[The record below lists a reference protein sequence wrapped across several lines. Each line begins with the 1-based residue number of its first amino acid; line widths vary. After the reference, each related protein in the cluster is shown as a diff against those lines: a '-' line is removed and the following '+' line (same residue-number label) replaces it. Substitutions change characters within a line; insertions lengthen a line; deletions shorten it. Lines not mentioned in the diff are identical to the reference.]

1 MSLGGFDVCFA
12 LGAGAVGQALQSQL
26 QPLARD
32 VLRNANLALP
42 NTPVATLDVSFSV
55 APGATI
61 SAGHVTITGTGSG
74 DLRMGVNGQSM
85 VSLPV
90 GGGVV
95 PGALANVPVSV
106 SAIPITV
113 SFVLTIAPAGGG
125 VHQVVID
132 RATLT
137 VGFGA
142 GFPPTNLS
150 STIASTLTSELT
162 TIVSG
167 IGGTV
172 LSTEVTNT
180 ANALAGA
187 IPTSIHDLVQ
197 NRLEGLFPLPI
208 NFTMPAIDPTAFC
221 NIGLRDV
228 QAVLLAGAPAS
239 GGTPATDPCLA
250 IATVLLPS
258 SAGNVSTLTSPLPM
272 GQPAGLFFDNFFL
285 ISAICCAV
293 EHAPQFQGLPG
304 THVEPVRGAQSPFCE
319 WSGIDVSM
327 TMNGRE
333 FHLHDVRVTLN
344 GSDPSAKSFSMHLEM
359 TTSDTGWSARALV
372 DVPIT
377 LHVQSGSVVPVVG
390 TPTIDVHV
398 DLAWWVYAIEVV
410 IVAVLAVVSA
420 VIGGAIGWV
429 AAAIAAAV
437 SAAISVTAAVVV
449 GAAIGAVVGIVVG
462 IIIIVAVNDA
472 INSALPATVR
482 GALGA
487 IGNGV
492 STALNVIPTEL
503 QQAFGRLEAATLHFD
518 DLAVFGHVTVPAP
531 ADQHFLL
538 NVADLV
544 VNPGMAVDL
553 DRGTVVSPNDPGCDI
568 EWRVAHVYLPVHT
581 MAAMSGFEAARSMP
595 RSVLDGLRP
604 TLPPTLETSHAAAMS
619 TVTGVSYAGLHL
631 AQVERLPYPAHGG
644 SVFAT
649 SVPTD
654 VIEPA
659 HPLLFAVRTGEG
671 RFAKCAAWQDAT
683 SRLHLRFALFDTPAA
698 LRLQLTASSHR
709 GPTVHSNRPFETTWQ
724 VSRDLAYLALPATLH
739 YPVTYQ
745 WLWNGSVIHDGYGP
759 LVGGVARVEVSNDR
773 CTLHTDMGVDLHG
786 ELCVHASDASG
797 VELTVC
803 RALDLLGTESESDLP
818 QPDPS
823 LLDPTHW
830 LEVWKSIHG
839 GDPAPNQIAAFA
851 NGGDPMAL
859 VTELFG
865 GARQYPVLLTQLQT
879 QLRTFGG

>member
-12 LGAGAVGQALQSQL
+12 LGAGTVGQALQSQL

-32 VLRNANLALP
+32 ALRNVNLALP
-42 NTPVATLDVSFSV
+42 NTPAATLDVSFNV

-61 SAGHVTITGTGSG
+61 DAGHVTITGTGSG

-85 VSLPV
+85 VSLPI
-90 GGGVV
+90 GGVV
-95 PGALANVPVSV
+95 PSALANVPVSV

-113 SFVLTIAPAGGG
+113 SFGLTIAAAGGG
-125 VHQVVID
+125 ANQVVID

-137 VGFGA
+137 VTFGG
-142 GFPPTNLS
+142 GFPPANLS

-162 TIVSG
+162 AIVTG

-172 LSTEVTNT
+172 LSAEVTNT
-180 ANALAGA
+180 ANALAAA
-187 IPTSIHDLVQ
+187 IPTTVHDLVQ
-197 NRLEGLFPLPI
+197 HRLEGLFPLPI
-208 NFTMPAIDPTAFC
+208 DFTVPAVDPTTFC

-228 QAVLLAGAPAS
+228 RAALLPGAPAS

-258 SAGNVSTLTSPLPM
+258 SAGDIAALTSPLPM

-293 EHAPQFQGLPG
+293 ERAPQFRGLPG

-319 WSGIDVSM
+319 WSGINVST

-333 FHLHDVRVTLN
+333 FHLQDVRVTLD
-344 GSDPSAKSFSMHLEM
+344 GSNPSAKSFSMHLEM

-377 LHVQSGSVVPVVG
+377 LQVQSGSVVPIVG
-390 TPTIDVHV
+390 TPMIDVHV
-398 DLAWWVYAIEVV
+398 DLDWWVYLVEAV

-420 VIGGAIGWV
+420 VIGGALGWV

-462 IIIIVAVNDA
+462 IIIVVAVNNA

-487 IGNGV
+487 LGDGV

-503 QQAFGRLEAATLHFD
+503 QQAFGRLEAAALHFD
-518 DLAVFGHVTVPAP
+518 DLGVFGHVTVPAP

-538 NVADLV
+538 NVSDLV
-544 VNPGMAVDL
+544 VDPGMGVDL
-553 DRGTVVSPNDPGCDI
+553 DHGAVVPPNDPGCDI
-568 EWRVAHVYLPVHT
+568 EWRVAHYDLPRR
-581 MAAMSGFEAARSMP
+581 AMEAMVEFEVARSIP
-595 RSVLDGLRP
+595 RSVVGGLRP
-604 TLPPTLETSHAAAMS
+604 TLPPMLEAAHAAAMA

-631 AQVERLPYPAHGG
+631 AHVQGLPYPTHGG
-644 SVFAT
+644 SVFAM

-671 RFAKCAAWQDAT
+671 RFAKCAAWQDA
-683 SRLHLRFALFDTPAA
+683 SNRLHLRFALFDTPAA
-698 LRLQLTASSHR
+698 LRLTLSASSHR
-709 GPTVHSNRPFETTWQ
+709 GPTVPSRNPFETTWQ
-724 VSRDLAYLALPATLH
+724 VSRDLAYVAVPATLRS
-739 YPVTYQ
+739 PVTYQ

-759 LVGGVARVEVSNDR
+759 LAGGVARVDVSNDR

-786 ELCVHASDASG
+786 ELCVQATDASG
-797 VELTVC
+797 VQLIVC
-803 RALDLLGTESESDLP
+803 RALDLVGTESESDLP
-818 QPDPS
+818 Q
-823 LLDPTHW
+823 LGQLALDSTHW

-839 GDPAPNQIAAFA
+839 GDPAPDQIATLA

-859 VTELFG
+859 VTALFG
-865 GARQYPVLLTQLQT
+865 GAPQHEPLVTQLQT
-879 QLRTFGG
+879 QLRTFGR